1 MKMKVLPPT
10 LRKNSRYLVLDIKTK
25 DNFSKDDFILAIWD
39 SCLRLFGEMETSNFN
54 LWLMRVYNSNDT
66 NDYIHTKAVLR
77 CQRGFEDKV
86 RSAVSS
92 LTKFNGKD
100 IAITT
105 IALSGTIQAAVSKYI
120 AN

>member
-10 LRKNSRYLVLDIKTK
+10 LRKNNRYLVLDIKTK
-25 DNFSKDDFILAIWD
+25 VHFSKDDFILAIWD

-54 LWLMRVYNSNDT
+54 LWLMRVYNIKDDD
-66 NDYIHTKAVLR
+66 DYIHTKAVLR
-77 CQRGFEDKV
+77 CQRGFEDEV
-86 RSAVSS
+86 RSGISS

-105 IALSGTIQAAVSKYI
+105 IALSGTIQSAVSKYI
-120 AN
+120 QN